1 MRRSGSDDEQYSDDE
16 AARRATEALRR
27 SLRMPHTPQK
37 EMVSKVGRTK
47 SPRSRKPST
56 SAPEDR

>member
-1 MRRSGSDDEQYSDDE
+1 
-16 AARRATEALRR
+16 
-27 SLRMPHTPQK
+27 MPHTPQK
-37 EMVSKVGRTK
+37 EMVGKVGRAK